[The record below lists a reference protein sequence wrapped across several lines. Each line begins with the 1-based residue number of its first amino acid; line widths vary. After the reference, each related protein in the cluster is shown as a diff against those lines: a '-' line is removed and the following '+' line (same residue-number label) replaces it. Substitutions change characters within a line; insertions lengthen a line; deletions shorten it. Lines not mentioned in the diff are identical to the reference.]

1 MIRYRE
7 SRFDRT
13 LGRARNG
20 GLSVSFARTI
30 TVLILSFNSAGGLAA
45 DNTDDPVNAG
55 IAAYETGHYKEAVK
69 NFKRAIQSAP
79 DTSSL
84 HHWLGKCYGRI
95 AENVNW
101 FKAMS
106 YAKKTLKQFRK
117 AVDLDVNNRAALRD
131 LIDYL
136 ETAPVFLGGNRREA
150 KHLKQRYAQLQNG
163 DQESNE

>member
-1 MIRYRE
+1 MYIPLP
-7 SRFDRT
+7 T
-13 LGRARNG
+13 ACRARIMCT
-20 GLSVSFARTI
+20 LA
-30 TVLILSFNSAGGLAA
+30 VLILGFNSAGGLAA

-79 DTSSL
+79 DNSFL

-117 AVDLDVNNRAALRD
+117 AVELDVNNREGLRD

-136 ETAPVFLGGNRREA
+136 DTAPVFLGGSKREA
-150 KHLKQRYAQLQNG
+150 KHLKQRLEQLQIAG
-163 DQESNE
+163 QES